1 MVCRAVLHPDT
12 EHGHNH
18 ELEQSRVQAMAKAGT
33 RVGIPKDF
41 EVFGQFMADG
51 GAPASFI
58 LHSLETKARKEGI
71 AIDFNYEDVRT
82 KYSATAT
89 EKALDVQAMI
99 QYLQA
104 RVSALALNSNLLSL
118 HLSSAHHHW
127 PTPIYARTWG
137 HLSAVVVRRG
147 TSSGCPS
154 PSATTCAAS

>member
-104 RVSALALNSNLLSL
+104 RVRALALNSNLISL

-127 PTPIYARTWG
+127 PTPIYACTWG

-154 PSATTCAAS
+154 PSATTCSAS